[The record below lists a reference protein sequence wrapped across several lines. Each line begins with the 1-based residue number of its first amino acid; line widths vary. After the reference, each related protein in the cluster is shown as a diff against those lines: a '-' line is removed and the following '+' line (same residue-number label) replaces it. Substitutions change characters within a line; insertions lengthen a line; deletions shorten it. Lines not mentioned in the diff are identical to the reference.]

1 MRTSHRTLPSRANAC
16 RNLCTIF
23 SPNAV
28 GNAIVSM
35 ADDLPAGRLENCLRR
50 FQSDE
55 EKRHAAREEL
65 IAIAMERMSAVAH
78 RMLRGFPQVRRWEET
93 DDVVQN
99 AALRMHRALS
109 AVAPVDGTHFLGL
122 AILQIRWELMD
133 LARKY
138 ASPSSFAANRET
150 NVVRLDGD
158 CVYKVELAEDG
169 GATDADRAAAWTRFH
184 EHAAALP
191 DEERKVFDLV
201 WYLGARQE
209 EICRLLGASPR
220 TVRRRWASA
229 KQRLASQLGGE
240 PLE

>member
-1 MRTSHRTLPSRANAC
+1 MHDLFAQLTG
-16 RNLCTIF
+16 F
-23 SPNAV
+23 SLN
-28 GNAIVSM
+28 GLGSAIVSRL
-35 ADDLPAGRLENCLRR
+35 DDLPTGRLEHCLRR
-50 FQSDE
+50 FQANE
-55 EKRHAAREEL
+55 AERQTARDEL

-150 NVVRLDGD
+150 NVLQVDGD
-158 CVYKVELAEDG
+158 CVYKVELAEDR
-169 GATDADRAAAWTRFH
+169 GASDADRAAAWTRFH
-184 EHAAALP
+184 EYAAALP

-229 KQRLASQLGGE
+229 KQRLASQLGGD